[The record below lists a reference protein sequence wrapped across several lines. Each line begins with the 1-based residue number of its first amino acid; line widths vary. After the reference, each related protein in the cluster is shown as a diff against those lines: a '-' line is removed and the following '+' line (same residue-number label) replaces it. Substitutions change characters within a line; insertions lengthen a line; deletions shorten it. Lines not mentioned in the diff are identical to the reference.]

1 VLYQRVANAIK
12 EAVSEQGPST
22 RGRLADSHGRRA
34 GHGGGSVGSAR
45 SRAPAV
51 LDQICVAPS
60 SRDVQPVRVLSFG
73 AGVTNPH
80 GALGQGVMTLSRT
93 APPLKPA
100 WLAGTSASASSFH
113 APNTDNGQPRTY
125 APGNA
130 IDGDTSTFWNDHTI
144 AAYPDVLTITLPVAV
159 SLPGITVL
167 SSSDGVPQDYTVE
180 TWDGTAWQLAATV
193 TDNTDVQHAVTFAS
207 PVTTTQVRI
216 TVTKDQ
222 STGKGEFT
230 RITEVYPGI
239 VATDT
244 PIAELTP

>member
-1 VLYQRVANAIK
+1 MPSRKLFQSKVLLLG
-12 EAVSEQGPST
+12 AVLLTVMAAVPAT
-22 RGRLADSHGRRA
+22 AA
-34 GHGGGSVGSAR
+34 AR
-45 SRAPAV
+45 SGPPAAARQPSWTKYV
-51 LDQICVAPS
+51 VAPS

-93 APPLKPA
+93 APPPKPA